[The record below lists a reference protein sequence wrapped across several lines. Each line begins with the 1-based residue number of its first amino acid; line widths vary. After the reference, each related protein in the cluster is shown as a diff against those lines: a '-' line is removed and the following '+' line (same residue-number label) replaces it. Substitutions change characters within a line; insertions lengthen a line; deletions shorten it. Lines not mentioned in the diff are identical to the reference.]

1 MRECP
6 LPRAMLEPRWRRPG
20 SASSYNVRRQ
30 DARQEHVPSSS
41 NSDAEMCLEAVR
53 LRLRLLRSRMR
64 EVKNTADAIKLN
76 GSELQT
82 EVRRCCGELM
92 RALEERQHVLLEA
105 VVSAQ
110 ETKLDALQRQANSID
125 SEARQ
130 LLKTETELEGAI
142 VADEAA
148 NLEARANGK
157 PSAGAAEGRARAA
170 ALTRVPRA
178 LVEAMRSAVERRPE
192 DEVHGVVP
200 CTSPTLART
209 TPPFCRLPA
218 SALRR
223 VVAPGRA
230 ATSEPGGCCGQ
241 ELSLVTDEL
250 LRMVTSLD
258 FAERQVLMAPQNVA
272 VRRETKHSLK
282 IEWVAPPTIPSFPVT
297 GYSVLVSEDDGTPEG
312 GDPAR
317 DGLQGIEA
325 HGHSGSES
333 FDEPEET
340 GCAERTPSSGAVTP
354 ASNGWCGCARVQ
366 RPWLRGLLLPPLPI
380 AETGTER
387 RHQPPSLTRQQP
399 TAISKWQRRT
409 VRLPSPLCL
418 AVLCSFWTR
427 SQGAGAGCRQEPP
440 GDGGGRL
447 GIERRR
453 CRSQEAACTCAVRVG
468 SGRGR
473 EAARGAAEV

>member
-1 MRECP
+1 MSSSSI
-6 LPRAMLEPRWRRPG
+6 AGSSAVGRRPG

-30 DARQEHVPSSS
+30 EHVEHVPSSS

-157 PSAGAAEGRARAA
+157 PSAGAAEGRAQAA

-209 TPPFCRLPA
+209 TPPFCRFPA

-223 VVAPGRA
+223 VVAPGRY
-230 ATSEPGGCCGQ
+230 
-241 ELSLVTDEL
+241 
-250 LRMVTSLD
+250 
-258 FAERQVLMAPQNVA
+258 
-272 VRRETKHSLK
+272 
-282 IEWVAPPTIPSFPVT
+282 I
-297 GYSVLVSEDDGTPEG
+297 
-312 GDPAR
+312 
-317 DGLQGIEA
+317 
-325 HGHSGSES
+325 
-333 FDEPEET
+333 
-340 GCAERTPSSGAVTP
+340 
-354 ASNGWCGCARVQ
+354 
-366 RPWLRGLLLPPLPI
+366 
-380 AETGTER
+380 
-387 RHQPPSLTRQQP
+387 
-399 TAISKWQRRT
+399 
-409 VRLPSPLCL
+409 
-418 AVLCSFWTR
+418 
-427 SQGAGAGCRQEPP
+427 
-440 GDGGGRL
+440 
-447 GIERRR
+447 
-453 CRSQEAACTCAVRVG
+453 
-468 SGRGR
+468 
-473 EAARGAAEV
+473 

>member
-1 MRECP
+1 MRGRQQKQRRP
-6 LPRAMLEPRWRRPG
+6 SSSASSRSSMSSRSSIASSSAGARRPG

-30 DARQEHVPSSS
+30 EARQEHVPSSS

-157 PSAGAAEGRARAA
+157 PSAGAAEGRAQAA

-209 TPPFCRLPA
+209 TPPFCRFPA

-223 VVAPGRA
+223 AVAPGRY
-230 ATSEPGGCCGQ
+230 
-241 ELSLVTDEL
+241 
-250 LRMVTSLD
+250 
-258 FAERQVLMAPQNVA
+258 
-272 VRRETKHSLK
+272 
-282 IEWVAPPTIPSFPVT
+282 I
-297 GYSVLVSEDDGTPEG
+297 
-312 GDPAR
+312 
-317 DGLQGIEA
+317 
-325 HGHSGSES
+325 
-333 FDEPEET
+333 
-340 GCAERTPSSGAVTP
+340 
-354 ASNGWCGCARVQ
+354 
-366 RPWLRGLLLPPLPI
+366 
-380 AETGTER
+380 
-387 RHQPPSLTRQQP
+387 
-399 TAISKWQRRT
+399 
-409 VRLPSPLCL
+409 
-418 AVLCSFWTR
+418 
-427 SQGAGAGCRQEPP
+427 
-440 GDGGGRL
+440 
-447 GIERRR
+447 
-453 CRSQEAACTCAVRVG
+453 
-468 SGRGR
+468 
-473 EAARGAAEV
+473 